1 MELEKISLALKTP
14 EALTPRDVV
23 NMTLILSSEFGR
35 LTEAFLQATGD
46 ASTIEADLL
55 MQPEMTSAKAK
66 VLTAASDA
74 GKRRMIFGG
83 RLKAI
88 EQTIQALKKT
98 QAYFS
103 ENKYN

>member
-1 MELEKISLALKTP
+1 MELALIQESLKSP

-23 NMTLILSSEFGR
+23 NMTLYLSSEYGR
-35 LTEAFLQATGD
+35 ITEAFLTATGE

-55 MQPEMTSAKAK
+55 MQEDMTSAKAK

-74 GKRRMIFGG
+74 GKRRMNFGG
-83 RLKAI
+83 QLKAI
-88 EQTIQALKKT
+88 EQMIQALKKT

-103 ENKYN
+103 EHKY